1 MNPYVYRLIYMF
13 LSRTLNYTRSW
24 TTLVSRCSNGTRRT
38 RGLQCKHA
46 CGTWLYTVVSISLM
60 RKSWYRMGFNPPPPP
75 TRIRHGTTPWFT
87 SRLQQVTMNTEI
99 PLHLIEKALAF
110 TGKTEWAMAE
120 LTSLKQDGNDI
131 TTKWKF
137 SIEKF
142 CYYLIS
148 PSFIEKYT
156 DTIAIR
162 RWYDVSDKFLYE
174 HEYDYNAGDFWK
186 SIRKYQ
192 SWNPQP
198 LISLLE
204 KI

>member
-87 SRLQQVTMNTEI
+87 SRLQQVTMNTI
-99 PLHLIEKALAF
+99 PKELIERALAL
-110 TGKTEWAMAE
+110 TGKTMEEMKE
-120 LTSLKQDGNDI
+120 FKI
-131 TTKWKF
+131 PKWEYYDFWIMKF

-162 RWYDVSDKFLYE
+162 RWYDVPDKFLYE